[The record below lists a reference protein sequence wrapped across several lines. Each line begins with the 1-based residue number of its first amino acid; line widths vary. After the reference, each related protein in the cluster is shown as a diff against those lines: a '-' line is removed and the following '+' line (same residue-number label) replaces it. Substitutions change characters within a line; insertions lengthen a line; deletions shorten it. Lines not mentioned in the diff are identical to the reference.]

1 MHISLI
7 AITIA
12 MDHGTMDHATM
23 NHATMDHS
31 GHNMASMATS
41 ILPPAVST
49 AMNAMATGMD
59 HSTMDHSTMDHS
71 SMDHSSMGGM
81 DHDMGGMDHGG
92 HMGMNMWLTTTWR
105 DYPVLF
111 KTMTASTGG
120 KCFGIFCAL
129 FFTGMFHRGL
139 ALLRQTMEAK
149 WAQADREK
157 IKETGVPAKT
167 GLSGFFANIN
177 PIRDLIRVTVA
188 FTYYMIGYALMLSAM
203 SYVLVYFFG
212 ICLGLAFGEILFNNV
227 ARTCQV
233 AQIEDPKGEDCCC

>member
-1 MHISLI
+1 
-7 AITIA
+7 
-12 MDHGTMDHATM
+12 MDHGTMNHATM

-31 GHNMASMATS
+31 GHSMASMASSLMTS
-41 ILPPAVST
+41 AVST
-49 AMNAMATGMD
+49 AMQAMATGMD
-59 HSTMDHSTMDHS
+59 HSTMDHSAMDHS
-71 SMDHSSMGGM
+71 GMDHSMGGM
-81 DHDMGGMDHGG
+81 EGMDHGG

-111 KTMTASTGG
+111 KDMTASTGG
-120 KCFGIFCAL
+120 KCFAIFLAL

-157 IKETGVPAKT
+157 LKESGLPAKT
-167 GLSGFFANIN
+167 GISGFFGNIHI
-177 PIRDLIRVTVA
+177 IRDLIRVTVA

-227 ARTCQV
+227 ARTMQI

>member
-1 MHISLI
+1 
-7 AITIA
+7 
-12 MDHGTMDHATM
+12 MDHS

-31 GHNMASMATS
+31 GHDMASMATS
-41 ILPPAVST
+41 LLSSAVST
-49 AMNAMATGMD
+49 AMHAMATGMD

-71 SMDHSSMGGM
+71 TMDHSTMDHSMGGM
-81 DHDMGGMDHGG
+81 DHGDGG
-92 HMGMNMWLTTTWR
+92 HMGMNMWLTTAWR

-120 KCFGIFCAL
+120 KCFAIFCAL
-129 FFTGMFHRGL
+129 FFTGMFHRGI

-157 IKETGVPAKT
+157 IKESGVPART

-177 PIRDLIRVTVA
+177 PVRDIIRVTVA

-203 SYVLVYFFG
+203 SYVLVYFFA
-212 ICLGLAFGEILFNNV
+212 ICLGLAFGEIFFNNV

>member
-1 MHISLI
+1 
-7 AITIA
+7 

-31 GHNMASMATS
+31 GHSMASMATS
-41 ILPPAVST
+41 VLTTAVST
-49 AMNAMATGMD
+49 AMHAMATGMD
-59 HSTMDHSTMDHS
+59 HSTMDHSSMDHS
-71 SMDHSSMGGM
+71 GMDHSSMG
-81 DHDMGGMDHGG
+81 HDMGGMDHGG
-92 HMGMNMWLTTTWR
+92 HMGMNMWLTTSWK

-120 KCFGIFCAL
+120 KAFAIFVAL

-157 IKETGVPAKT
+157 VKETGVPPKT
-167 GLSGFFANIN
+167 GLSGFFANIH
-177 PIRDLIRVTVA
+177 IVRDSIRVTVA

-203 SYVLVYFFG
+203 SYVLVYFFA
-212 ICLGLAFGEILFNNV
+212 ICLGLAFGELLFNNV
-227 ARTCQV
+227 ARTMQI